1 MPDRD
6 TRLSVVGKSPDQVSD
21 PGPETLPVL
30 EHDADALLAAALQAE
45 AVEAYGTTPERD
57 AEALNRRKDAAD
69 LLVKLRLMRFTD
81 EGRTQLAL
89 TNPGRYWALNG
100 GYMAFLKEEPDR
112 ATTVSAGGRG
122 RNPELEQL
130 RYNFMTLRMR
140 TFWWSFGISIASF
153 LLSMLSLYFALRYG
167 GALLGR

>member
-1 MPDRD
+1 M
-6 TRLSVVGKSPDQVSD
+6 
-21 PGPETLPVL
+21 L
-30 EHDADALLAAALQAE
+30 EEDAHALLDVALKTDI
-45 AVEAYGTTPERD
+45 VEAYGTASERD
-57 AEALNRRKDAAD
+57 AEALRRRRDAAD
-69 LLVKLRLMRFTD
+69 HLVKLRLMRFVD
-81 EGRTQLAL
+81 EGRTQVAL

-112 ATTVSAGGRG
+112 AAGASAGGRG

-167 GALLGR
+167 GALLGK

>member
-1 MPDRD
+1 M
-6 TRLSVVGKSPDQVSD
+6 
-21 PGPETLPVL
+21 L
-30 EHDADALLAAALQAE
+30 EHDADALLGSGLQADG
-45 AVEAYGTTPERD
+45 VEAFGEIAERD
-57 AEALNRRKDAAD
+57 AGALRRRKDAAD
-69 LLVKLRLMRFTD
+69 HLVALRLMRFVD
-81 EGRTQLAL
+81 DGRTQVSL

-100 GYMAFLKEEPDR
+100 GYMAFLREEPDR
-112 ATTVSAGGRG
+112 VAALAGNGGGGGKG

-130 RYNFMTLRMR
+130 RYNFMALRMR

>member
-1 MPDRD
+1 M
-6 TRLSVVGKSPDQVSD
+6 
-21 PGPETLPVL
+21 L
-30 EHDADALLAAALQAE
+30 ELDAHALLDAALQTD
-45 AVEAYGTTPERD
+45 VIEAYGTMPERD
-57 AEALNRRKDAAD
+57 AESLSRRKDAAD
-69 LLVKLRLMRFTD
+69 LLVKLRLMRFID

-112 ATTVSAGGRG
+112 AATARSGGRG

-153 LLSMLSLYFALRYG
+153 MLSMLSLYFALRYG

>member
-1 MPDRD
+1 M
-6 TRLSVVGKSPDQVSD
+6 
-21 PGPETLPVL
+21 L
-30 EHDADALLAAALQAE
+30 EQDAHALLESGLQTAI
-45 AVEAYGTTPERD
+45 VEAYGAVPEND
-57 AEALNRRKDAAD
+57 AAALSRLKDAAD
-69 LLVKLRLMRFTD
+69 HVVKLRLMRFVD

-112 ATTVSAGGRG
+112 ASTVSSGGRG

-130 RYNFMTLRMR
+130 RFNFMSLRMR

-153 LLSMLSLYFALRYG
+153 LLSILSLYFALTYG
-167 GALLGR
+167 GALLAR